1 MTPAAQGAAIASMML
16 CGLVM
21 GLAFDVYRVASHR
34 YHVARW
40 LLPALDV
47 AFWAAATLGVFGV
60 LLARNEGDVRMYVF
74 LGLGIGVTGYFG
86 LFSPWVIKA
95 AGKSIDFVNGIA
107 RFIWRTFE
115 VLALKPFL
123 WIVRLLAKIL
133 DIAFVVTAA
142 LVLWT
147 SRLLLKPVAA
157 LGRRLW
163 PKTLPIR
170 RKFDPVV
177 RAYGRARDRAKRIR
191 DAFKKK
197 E

>member
-16 CGLVM
+16 CGLAI

-86 LFSPWVIKA
+86 LISPWVIKA
-95 AGKSIDFVNGIA
+95 AGKLVDIINGLA
-107 RFIWRTFE
+107 RFVWRTFE
-115 VLALKPFL
+115 ILLLKPFL

-133 DIAFVVTAA
+133 DILFVVTAA
-142 LVLWT
+142 VVLWT
-147 SRLLLKPVAA
+147 SRLLFKPIGA
-157 LGRRLW
+157 LARWLW
-163 PKTLPIR
+163 PKTLPVR
-170 RKFDPVV
+170 HKFDPIA
-177 RAYGRARDRAKRIR
+177 RTYRRGRERMKRMIE
-191 DAFKKK
+191 AFKKK